1 MYLICGM
8 CWQLWWN
15 NWPRPLSSNLNQ
27 FGQIVITFYF
37 LRLYTLLYSRDHKF
51 IILLLYY
58 ISNSQWNNKTI
69 TKVLFTG
76 DNIIFCFALLL
87 PQMLDNFLNQDQFW
101 NLLVLTISKHPL
113 LVICA
118 NLSILDIWDMMP
130 FFNSYD
136 KLSEHSVW
144 KAIDKTF

>member
-51 IILLLYY
+51 ITLLLYY

-76 DNIIFCFALLL
+76 DNIIFCFALFL

-113 LVICA
+113 LVQ
-118 NLSILDIWDMMP
+118 
-130 FFNSYD
+130 FD
-136 KLSEHSVW
+136 KVLAEIFEVKETWYH
-144 KAIDKTF
+144 F